1 MKDVGSM
8 VEWEPVA
15 MGEPQVTSDPEYPA
29 MVIVYVPLTGT
40 ADEVWS
46 KIFNSGPP
54 AGVNH
59 GIGLPFPQAQGTA
72 VVFRCSPSDVE
83 KQFDLAKRWVE
94 GTNATYERD
103 IIPELHRRVQAAQN
117 EAEERREAVEEARK
131 RLGQG

>member
-1 MKDVGSM
+1 M

-40 ADEVWS
+40 PDEVWS

-54 AGVNH
+54 AGVSH
-59 GIGLPFPQAQGTA
+59 GIGLPFPQAQGSA
-72 VVFRCSPSDVE
+72 VVFRCPPSDVE
-83 KQFDLAKRWVE
+83 KQFDLA
-94 GTNATYERD
+94 
-103 IIPELHRRVQAAQN
+103 N
-117 EAEERREAVEEARK
+117 EAEERRKAVDEARK